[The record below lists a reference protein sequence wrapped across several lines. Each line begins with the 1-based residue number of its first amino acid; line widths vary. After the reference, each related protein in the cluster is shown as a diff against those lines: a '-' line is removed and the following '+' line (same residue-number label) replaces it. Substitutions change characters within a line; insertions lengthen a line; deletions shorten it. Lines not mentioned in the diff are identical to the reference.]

1 MSSTLQEIG
10 RFGRQSAIYAIG
22 NALNRVGAFLLLP
35 IYTNFLSTGE
45 YGVLEL
51 LYAVASVISGLLS
64 VGLSHATLRFFF
76 DYDDDNDRRTLIS
89 TNLLAALALG
99 GIGAG
104 TIAFWHSSIARL
116 LFSGV
121 DYSYAVLLVLITLV
135 FQIST
140 EICHAYLR
148 ARERPLFFV
157 GTSATQLVLQVSAN
171 SLLVVVFHAGVE
183 GVLLGNLC
191 AVVAVWIIL
200 FFHTTRECGFA
211 FRLDMLLPVL
221 RYSAPFLLTTIVG
234 VVASNVD
241 RFLINGMLTLQALGI
256 YALAV
261 KFANLLGELIGQ
273 PFGRAYGAFR
283 FSIMNNP
290 EAAAIQARLVRYLVA
305 SASAAGLAILFFAK
319 DLLIVMSDR
328 EFWPAADI
336 LPMLIVAA
344 ILNLVIY
351 PVQSGIL
358 FRKRSDEIF
367 YLGVANALVRVIGG
381 FALISWFGLYG
392 ACAAVLFAT
401 AVNLILTHLVAQ
413 RLFPV
418 HYEYGRLASILGL
431 AALCYLAA
439 LLLADLPWSLAM
451 PAKTMLLLGFVVT
464 MLWSSIF
471 DKEETAY
478 VTSLLKRTL
487 RICVAKSG

>member
-1 MSSTLQEIG
+1 
-10 RFGRQSAIYAIG
+10 
-22 NALNRVGAFLLLP
+22 
-35 IYTNFLSTGE
+35 
-45 YGVLEL
+45 
-51 LYAVASVISGLLS
+51 
-64 VGLSHATLRFFF
+64 
-76 DYDDDNDRRTLIS
+76 
-89 TNLLAALALG
+89 
-99 GIGAG
+99 
-104 TIAFWHSSIARL
+104 
-116 LFSGV
+116 
-121 DYSYAVLLVLITLV
+121 
-135 FQIST
+135 
-140 EICHAYLR
+140 
-148 ARERPLFFV
+148 
-157 GTSATQLVLQVSAN
+157 LQVSAN

-328 EFWPAADI
+328 GFWPAADI

-344 ILNLVIY
+344 ILNLVLY

-439 LLLADLPWSLAM
+439 LLLADLPWSLAV